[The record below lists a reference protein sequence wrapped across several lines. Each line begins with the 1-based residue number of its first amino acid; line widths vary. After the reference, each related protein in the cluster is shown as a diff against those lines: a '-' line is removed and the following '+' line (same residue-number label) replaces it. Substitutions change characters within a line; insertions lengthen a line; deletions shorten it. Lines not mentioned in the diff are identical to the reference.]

1 MIATI
6 ISIIVLLL
14 LGVLL
19 LKVLKGIIIF
29 KVFFKIISLGVII
42 LLIFLGSLAY
52 LTIKDASDFKKNF
65 STEKNLLILIDKIN
79 ESENIISVFKL
90 ENKTYSEFDD
100 VKFIKES
107 YKKYEFANINEE
119 YYKIF
124 LINTDVLDFVNEIEL
139 KEFNIKLTGRE
150 IKNILTSDNSA
161 QTLKEILESKKLNYN
176 KDINDEEVKNY
187 LFSYI
192 ITEIFNPKNINMLL
206 YQIKIDNIIV
216 YENTML
222 FKSIDLLPKFL
233 LLDLTKK
240 GEETIFNKETS
251 EKNTSTK
258 NKL

>member
-6 ISIIVLLL
+6 ISIIVLVL

-29 KVFFKIISLGVII
+29 KLFFKILSLGVII
-42 LLIFLGSLAY
+42 ILILLGSLAY
-52 LTIKDASDFKKNF
+52 LTIKDASDFKKKF

-79 ESENIISVFKL
+79 ESENIISVFKM
-90 ENKTYSEFDD
+90 ENKTYSEFND
-100 VKFIKES
+100 VNFIKES

-124 LINTDVLDFVNEIEL
+124 LINTDVLDFINEIEL

-150 IKNILTSDNSA
+150 IKNILISDNSA
-161 QTLKEILESKKLNYN
+161 QALKKILESKKLNYN

-192 ITEIFNPKNINMLL
+192 ITEIFNPKNINILL
-206 YQIKIDNIIV
+206 YQIKIDNIVV

-222 FKSIDLLPKFL
+222 FKSIDLLPKLL

-251 EKNTSTK
+251 DKNTSTK
-258 NKL
+258 NRS